1 MDILSHKFTSLC
13 HDRPAQGASTCTSK
27 MGGGVER
34 VGSMDGLL
42 EALWVGKDILGE
54 VIAEERERTPI
65 LCGYVQ

>member
-1 MDILSHKFTSLC
+1 
-13 HDRPAQGASTCTSK
+13 
-27 MGGGVER
+27 MGGGGER